1 MDTGTKEIAEKLAD
15 LLGQKMGSRPH
26 LVIMEVHRSQIDAN
40 REVREACMHCEACE
54 KVYKDYHSKVCQS
67 KWSDG
72 ACAHKS
78 VRSKKR
84 ALRVTMQRSLSASHV
99 APRSLHFRCLNF
111 RAKFFYFRLKKA

>member
-15 LLGQKMGSRPH
+15 LLGQKIGSRPH

-84 ALRVTMQRSLSASHV
+84 A
-99 APRSLHFRCLNF
+99 P
-111 RAKFFYFRLKKA
+111 KKACAHKYYATCPQRFARRTSVTPF

>member
-54 KVYKDYHSKVCQS
+54 KVYKDYHSKVCQN
-67 KWSDG
+67 KWSDR

-78 VRSKKR
+78 VPSLKRALIKACAQKSVRSDKR
-84 ALRVTMQRSLSASHV
+84 ALRKACANRSVHS
-99 APRSLHFRCLNF
+99 
-111 RAKFFYFRLKKA
+111 